1 MINFNDY
8 TITEQ
13 RVGWGHSWNVTPK
26 QLDRAIEKH
35 NFILYEG
42 WNETIHG
49 LTYLKSFI
57 GVKELIKRRI
67 DEFETD
73 FSDDEYFN
81 GFDDDYFINA
91 INNISN
97 ARSLDEMQQT
107 LYELERD
114 TALCLY
120 LEYPKSEYVYFSD
133 TLGLDIWNDET
144 NGVKY
149 IFKLEKDDQ
158 Q

>member
-13 RVGWGHSWNVTPK
+13 RVGWLHTWIITPDELTK
-26 QLDRAIEKH
+26 ATRNHDYM
-35 NFILYEG
+35 LYEG
-42 WNETIHG
+42 WSETVNDV
-49 LTYLKSFI
+49 TYLKTFI
-57 GVKELIKRRI
+57 GLKELIKRRI

-73 FSDDEYFN
+73 FADDEYFES
-81 GFDDDYFINA
+81 FDDDYFINA

-97 ARSLDEMQQT
+97 ARSLDEMETT

-120 LEYPKSEYVYFSD
+120 LEYPKSEYVYFNDSID
-133 TLGLDIWNDET
+133 LNIWNDET
-144 NGVKY
+144 NGAKY
-149 IFKLEKDDQ
+149 IFNLERNDQ
-158 Q
+158 

>member
-1 MINFNDY
+1 MLKFTDY

-13 RVGWGHSWNVTPK
+13 RLGWGYAWNVTPE
-26 QLDRAIEKH
+26 QLEKTIENH

-42 WNETIHG
+42 WNEIHS
-49 LTYLKSFI
+49 LTYLKTFI
-57 GVKELIKRRI
+57 GLKELVKRRI
-67 DEFETD
+67 EEFETN

-81 GFDDDYFINA
+81 SFDDDYFINA
-91 INNISN
+91 IQNISN
-97 ARSLDEMQQT
+97 ARSIDEMAST

-120 LEYPKSEYVYFSD
+120 LEYPKNKYVYFSD
-133 TLGLDIWNDET
+133 IINLDIWNDET

-149 IFKLEKDDQ
+149 IFDLERID
-158 Q
+158 

>member
-1 MINFNDY
+1 MLNFNDY
-8 TITEQ
+8 IITEQ
-13 RVGWGHSWNVTPK
+13 RVGWGHTWNVTPDELETTIK
-26 QLDRAIEKH
+26 DY

-42 WNETIHG
+42 WSETVRSV
-49 LTYLKSFI
+49 TYLKTFI
-57 GVKELIKRRI
+57 GLKELIKRRI

-73 FSDDEYFN
+73 FADDEYFK

-91 INNISN
+91 INNINN
-97 ARSLDEMQQT
+97 ARSLDEMETT

-120 LEYPKSEYVYFSD
+120 LEYPKSEYVYFNDSI
-133 TLGLDIWNDET
+133 GLDIWNDET

-149 IFKLEKDDQ
+149 IFNLERNV
-158 Q
+158 

>member
-13 RVGWGHSWNVTPK
+13 RVGWLHTWNVTPDELTK
-26 QLDRAIEKH
+26 ATRNH
-35 NFILYEG
+35 GYILYEG

-49 LTYLKSFI
+49 LTYLKTFT
-57 GVKELIKRRI
+57 GLKELVKRRI
-67 DEFETD
+67 EDFETD
-73 FSDDEYFN
+73 FSDDEYFES
-81 GFDDDYFINA
+81 FDDDYFINA

-97 ARSLDEMQQT
+97 ARSLDEMEST
-107 LYELERD
+107 LYELERE

-120 LEYPKSEYVYFSD
+120 LEYPESEYVYFSD
-133 TLGLDIWNDET
+133 SIGLDIWNDET

-149 IFKLEKDDQ
+149 IFNLERN
-158 Q
+158 